1 MLKITQQQQNLILTG
16 ELTIHSINTRFEKK
30 SAALLTGQTLRVD
43 LSAVTKMDSAGLAW
57 LLLMCELA
65 AKQGIELKIIN
76 LPGDLV
82 NLAKLTAVDSFL
94 PVE

>member
-1 MLKITQQQQNLILTG
+1 MLTIEQQQQRLALAG
-16 ELTIHSINTRFEKK
+16 ELTIHSITPQFEKQ
-30 SAALLTGQTLRVD
+30 SCVLLTGQIQLID

-65 AKQGIELKIIN
+65 TKQAIALKIVN
-76 LPGDLV
+76 LPEGLV